1 MDKLMLLRSWPII
14 LFSSIL
20 IACDGSS
27 SQEPQDVDAF
37 SSNGLPTSQRQQED
51 SAAGVKFGGKQ
62 GFKPLVPPANK
73 YKP

>member
-1 MDKLMLLRSWPII
+1 MLLRSCSII
-14 LFSSIL
+14 VFSSIL
-20 IACDGSS
+20 LACDGSS
-27 SQEPQDVDAF
+27 SQEPQDVDLF

>member
-1 MDKLMLLRSWPII
+1 MLLRSCSII
-14 LFSSIL
+14 IFSSIL
-20 IACDGSS
+20 LACDGSS
-27 SQEPQDVDAF
+27 SQEPQDVDLF